1 MDIFQLVGDFLH
13 LIAVLM
19 LLLKIL
25 ANKNVIGTSP
35 YIFRSLI
42 SNSITFSCCFSGEI
56 HRSFS
61 RMEDSICIR
70 YEDCVYQL
78 DRVYNLLDEI

>member
-25 ANKNVIGTSP
+25 ANKNVIGIMW
-35 YIFRSLI
+35 YIFRSII
-42 SNSITFSCCFSGEI
+42 SNSITFPCGFFGSI
-56 HRSFS
+56 YRSIS
-61 RMEDSICIR
+61 RMEDSLRIR
-70 YEDCVYQL
+70 HEDCVYQF
-78 DRVYNLLDEI
+78 DSVYNLPDEN